1 VRAAECVDRRAQGE
15 AAMNASRHATSSCA
29 RIFPRALA
37 ITIVAAAASLLLAVG
52 ASAQEPGFALA
63 GGPRQ
68 LINQPTVYTTRYLD
82 RIGPTF
88 YDKIALHR
96 VALGPRTVEHRAI
109 TVLYLPGTNMNGEI
123 AVENPR
129 YSLPVYLALR
139 GVDVWTMDYRTHF
152 VPPAVT
158 EATIESVFRRWTNQ
172 EFAGDVERVAKFILD
187 ETKSRQIY
195 VAGFSRGVE
204 FAYLFA
210 AMHPGQVRGIIVLD
224 GFIPRHPSTPM
235 PAGRIVDDIGGAH
248 LTYDKRHFLM
258 QSVIANPDGPA
269 PLPKYK
275 TARENLMHVVY
286 DSRGFGGKGGLA
298 NPQGGFSDPVI
309 LARVLI
315 GYDRYWPAIQ
325 DYNNPFT
332 PALLKSLKDSKIPVI
347 AFSSTNIA
355 PDWPAWVLSSAKS
368 TGTDPAFTRLDGWGH
383 LDVLCGNYAQARVY
397 QPIMNWLRRHQ
408 MEKGSRASR
417 DAPVAG

>member
-1 VRAAECVDRRAQGE
+1 
-15 AAMNASRHATSSCA
+15 MNASRHATCACA
-29 RIFPRALA
+29 RIFLRALG
-37 ITIVAAAASLLLAVG
+37 ITIAAVLASLAMARG
-52 ASAQEPGFALA
+52 ARAQEKGFELA

-68 LINQPTVYTTRYLD
+68 LINAPTIYETRYLD

-96 VALGPRTVEHRAI
+96 VALGPRTVQHRAI

-129 YSLPVYLALR
+129 YSLPVYLALN

-152 VPPAVT
+152 VPPTVT
-158 EATIESVFRRWTNQ
+158 AAGMDSVMRRWTNQ
-172 EFAGDVERVAKFILD
+172 EFAGDVERAAKFILA
-187 ETKSRQIY
+187 TTNSQQIY

-210 AMHPGQVRGIIVLD
+210 AMHPGQVRGLILLD
-224 GFIPRHPSTPM
+224 GFIPRRPSRPV
-235 PAGRIVDDIGGAH
+235 PAGRIVDDIGGQH
-248 LTYDKRHFLM
+248 LTYEKRHFLM

-269 PLPKYK
+269 PLPKYR

-332 PALLKSLKDSKIPVI
+332 PELLKSLKESKLPVI

-368 TGTDPAFTRLDGWGH
+368 AGTDPAFTKLTGWGH
-383 LDVLCGNYAQARVY
+383 LDVLCGSYAQAKVY
-397 QPIMNWLRRHQ
+397 QPIMNWLRQHQ
-408 MEKGSRASR
+408 KATGSRANR
-417 DAPVAG
+417 DAPAAA

>member
-1 VRAAECVDRRAQGE
+1 
-15 AAMNASRHATSSCA
+15 MNASRDARCSRAPILLRAIAIAIVATIAS
-29 RIFPRALA
+29 FA
-37 ITIVAAAASLLLAVG
+37 IAAAAR
-52 ASAQEPGFALA
+52 AQENRFELA

-68 LINQPTVYTTRYLD
+68 LVNAPTIYSTRYLD

-129 YSLPVYLALR
+129 YSLPVFLAQR

-152 VPPAVT
+152 VPPEVT
-158 EATIESVFRRWTNQ
+158 AATVDSVFRRWTNQ
-172 EFAGDVERVAKFILD
+172 EFAADVERAVNFILA
-187 ETKSRQIY
+187 TTNSQQIY

-210 AMHPGQVRGIIVLD
+210 AMHPGQVRGLIVLD
-224 GFIPRHPSTPM
+224 GFIPRRPSSPV
-235 PAGRIVDDIGGAH
+235 PPGRIVDDIGGAH
-248 LTYDKRHFLM
+248 LTYEKRHFLM

-269 PLPKYK
+269 PLPKYR

-286 DSRGFGGKGGLA
+286 DAREFGGKGGLA
-298 NPQGGFSDPVI
+298 NPQRGFSDPVV

-332 PALLKSLKDSKIPVI
+332 PELLKSLKESKIPVI

-368 TGTDPAFTRLDGWGH
+368 TGTDPTFSKLEGWGH
-383 LDVLCGNYAQARVY
+383 LDVLCGNYAQAKVY
-397 QPIMNWLRRHQ
+397 QPIMNWLRQHQ
-408 MEKGSRASR
+408 TGKGSRANR
-417 DAPVAG
+417 DAPAAG

>member
-1 VRAAECVDRRAQGE
+1 
-15 AAMNASRHATSSCA
+15 MNASRDARCSRAPILLRAIAIAIVATIAS
-29 RIFPRALA
+29 FA
-37 ITIVAAAASLLLAVG
+37 IAAAAR
-52 ASAQEPGFALA
+52 AQENRFELA

-68 LINQPTVYTTRYLD
+68 LVNAPTIYSTRYLD

-129 YSLPVYLALR
+129 YSLPVFLAQR

-152 VPPAVT
+152 VPPEVT
-158 EATIESVFRRWTNQ
+158 AATVDSVFRRWTNQ
-172 EFAGDVERVAKFILD
+172 EFAADVERAVNFILA
-187 ETKSRQIY
+187 TTNSQQIY

-210 AMHPGQVRGIIVLD
+210 AMHPGQVRGLIVLD
-224 GFIPRHPSTPM
+224 GFIPRRPSSPV
-235 PAGRIVDDIGGAH
+235 PPGRIVDDIGGAH
-248 LTYDKRHFLM
+248 LTYEKRHFLM

-269 PLPKYK
+269 PLPKYR

-286 DSRGFGGKGGLA
+286 DAREFGGKGGLA
-298 NPQGGFSDPVI
+298 NPQGGFSDPVV

-332 PALLKSLKDSKIPVI
+332 PELLKSLKESKIPVI

-368 TGTDPAFTRLDGWGH
+368 TGTDPTFSKLEGWGH
-383 LDVLCGNYAQARVY
+383 LDVLCGNYAQAKVY
-397 QPIMNWLRRHQ
+397 QPIMNWLRQHQ
-408 MEKGSRASR
+408 TGKGSRANR
-417 DAPVAG
+417 DAPAAG

>member
-1 VRAAECVDRRAQGE
+1 MNTSRNAIARRAG
-15 AAMNASRHATSSCA
+15 NALRML
-29 RIFPRALA
+29 AL
-37 ITIVAAAASLLLAVG
+37 TVAASLALCAAAGAVR
-52 ASAQEPGFALA
+52 AQTAGFNLA

-68 LINQPTVYTTRYLD
+68 LVDAPTIYTTRYLD

-96 VALGPRTVEHRAI
+96 VALGPRTLEHRPI

-129 YSLPVYLALR
+129 YSLPVFLALH
-139 GVDVWTMDYRTHF
+139 GIDVWTLDYRTHF
-152 VPPAVT
+152 VPPAVP
-158 EATIESVFRRWTNQ
+158 AASVDNVLRRWTND
-172 EFAGDVERVAKFILD
+172 EFASDAERAVKFIV
-187 ETKSRQIY
+187 EKTKSQQIY

-204 FAYLFA
+204 FAYLLA
-210 AMHPGQVRGIIVLD
+210 AMHPGQVRGLIVLD
-224 GFIPRHPSTPM
+224 GFLPRHPSM
-235 PAGRIVDDIGGAH
+235 PVPPGRIVDDIGGKH
-248 LTYDKRHFLM
+248 LTYEKRHFLM

-269 PLPKYK
+269 PLPKYR

-286 DSRGFGGKGGLA
+286 DARGFGGKGGLA
-298 NPQGGFSDPVI
+298 NPQGGFSDPAI

-315 GYDRYWPAIQ
+315 GYDRYWPAVQ

-332 PALLKSLKDSKIPVI
+332 PELLTTLKQSKIPVI

-368 TGTDPAFTRLDGWGH
+368 TGTAPTFTKLAGWGH
-383 LDVLCGNYAQARVY
+383 LDVLCGNYAEAKVY
-397 QPIMNWLRRHQ
+397 QPIMNWLKRHQ
-408 MEKGSRASR
+408 TGTENRA
-417 DAPVAG
+417 APNATRAE